1 MQTLSSGLE
10 TLIRPRLLV
19 VAARHGLADYH
30 RATLL
35 PRLLGLPIGR
45 KLPAP
50 KTALDLLLARERVLE
65 QARRHHDA
73 SWRAADHVAVIMAI
87 LHEANEIAAAK
98 GDSICDMPVI
108 AQSAR

>member
-1 MQTLSSGLE
+1 MQTLIPGLE

-50 KTALDLLLARERVLE
+50 ADALKLLLARERILE

-87 LHEANEIAAAK
+87 LHEASEINQIDTADLPELAVLRR
-98 GDSICDMPVI
+98 SPH
-108 AQSAR
+108 